1 MAGTDVVQ
9 LGQQLGLALSS
20 AGDLRYC
27 ISWSIVG
34 VPQRSRKSVSS
45 VWRLSAGLSSGD
57 SACANFDE
65 TSDYVNTLPSRAS
78 SRMSRVKA
86 S

>member
-34 VPQRSRKSVSS
+34 VPQQFRKSVSS
-45 VWRLSAGLSSGD
+45 VMATECWAVFRGQRLCKL
-57 SACANFDE
+57 
-65 TSDYVNTLPSRAS
+65 
-78 SRMSRVKA
+78 
-86 S
+86 